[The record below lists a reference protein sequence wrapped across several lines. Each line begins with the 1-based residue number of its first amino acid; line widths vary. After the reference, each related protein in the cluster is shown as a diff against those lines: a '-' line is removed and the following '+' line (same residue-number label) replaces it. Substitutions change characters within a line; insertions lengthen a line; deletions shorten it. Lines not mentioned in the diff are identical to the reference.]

1 LKKYNSKE
9 ETYSTIKVRYGIERE
24 TDSFKNN
31 FEELNEK
38 AELVTRQHF
47 KNKLDGV
54 QIQIIINKVPAI
66 IYFIMMTADDRLEQ
80 SQRWRKFNIDLYENW
95 SNKINQILEDEYLT
109 DFLSIDRESWNMKT
123 SQLERDLKNVKK
135 TRAGY
140 NKDLE
145 YTLKPL
151 FIMLKGFKIGQKEQ
165 IDFIY
170 KLFKKFAHKGY
181 GGLLASGNKE
191 RIRKM
196 QENAIKS
203 LK

>member
-1 LKKYNSKE
+1 MH
-9 ETYSTIKVRYGIERE
+9 GIEKE
-24 TDSFKNN
+24 TDSFKKS
-31 FEELNEK
+31 FEKLNEK
-38 AELVTRQHF
+38 AESVTKEHF
-47 KNKLDGV
+47 KDKLDRA
-54 QIQIIINKVPAI
+54 QIEIIINKVPGVI
-66 IYFIMMTADDRLEQ
+66 FFIMMTSDDRIEQ
-80 SQRWRKFNIDLYENW
+80 SQRWRRFNIDLYENW

-135 TRAGY
+135 TRSGY

-145 YTLKPL
+145 YTLRPL

-170 KLFKKFAHKGY
+170 KLFKEFGHKGY

>member
-1 LKKYNSKE
+1 MKKYNYKE

-47 KNKLDGV
+47 KNKLDRA

-109 DFLSIDRESWNMKT
+109 DFLSIDRESWNKKT
-123 SQLERDLKNVKK
+123 SRLERDLKNVKK

-145 YTLKPL
+145 YTLRPL
-151 FIMLKGFKIGQKEQ
+151 FIMLKGFKIKQKEQ
-165 IDFIY
+165 IDF
-170 KLFKKFAHKGY
+170 
-181 GGLLASGNKE
+181 
-191 RIRKM
+191 
-196 QENAIKS
+196 ENCKN